1 MVFKK
6 FRIVILLSIL
16 FIIALAF
23 GLVYFALL
31 TPYWLVSFWLALLI
45 IITTVFLI
53 RYIERW
59 QNRLSNFLS
68 SINYN
73 DFTGSYSKDGKNDSL
88 GMAFSNILDVFK
100 KLRNEKEINHLYL
113 QTIVEHIN
121 TALIC
126 LDENEN
132 IVIAN
137 RPAQKLFNRKS
148 FKSIKVV
155 KQFDEDLYQSIKKLK
170 GGQKSL
176 VKLRKG
182 EQSFNIAIH
191 AAEFSLLDQAYKL
204 ISFQD
209 IKAELEE
216 QELDSWKKLVR
227 VLTHEIM
234 NTSIPIST
242 LASVINQMLVDE
254 KGNVKPLSDLNQ
266 EEEEDLKLSLKT
278 IEKRSK
284 GIVDFVRVTKSY
296 TSVTTPKFREV
307 SINELIDHV
316 LDLHKPE
323 INKNNIEILWE
334 KNKLDFKYKIDLK
347 LIEQVLINVL
357 RNSIEAVADINK
369 PRIEIILRT
378 NLNEGFK
385 IQIID
390 NGCGMSDEILDN
402 LFVPFFTTKKEGSG
416 IGLSLSKQIMKLHN
430 ANIYAVSEEG
440 KGSTIE
446 LSF

>member
-6 FRIVILLSIL
+6 FRIVVLLSIL

-45 IITTVFLI
+45 IVVTVFLI
-53 RYIERW
+53 RYIEQW

-68 SINYN
+68 SINQN
-73 DFTGSYSKDGKNDSL
+73 DFTNSYTHEGEGDTL
-88 GMAFSNILDVFK
+88 GLAFSKIMHVFK
-100 KLRNEKEINHLYL
+100 KLRSEKELNHLYL

-126 LDENEN
+126 LDKNEN
-132 IVIAN
+132 VIIAN
-137 RPAQKLFNRKS
+137 QSAKKLFNRKS
-148 FKSIKVV
+148 FKSIEVV
-155 KQFDEDLYQSIKKLK
+155 KQFDDDLYQRIKKIK

-176 VKLRKG
+176 VKLKKDER
-182 EQSFNIAIH
+182 SFNIAIQ
-191 AAEFSLLDQAYKL
+191 AAEFSLLDQTYKL

-209 IKAELEE
+209 IKAELEA

-242 LASVINQMLVDE
+242 LASVINQMLVDD
-254 KGNVKPLSDLNQ
+254 KGNVKRLSDLNP

-296 TSVTTPKFREV
+296 TAVTTPKFREV
-307 SINELIDHV
+307 SINELIEHV

-323 INKNNIEILWE
+323 IDKNEIEIAWI
-334 KNKLDFKYKIDLK
+334 KGKFDFKYRIDLK

-357 RNSIEAVADINK
+357 RNAIEAVAKEPN
-369 PRIEIILRT
+369 P
-378 NLNEGFK
+378 K
-385 IQIID
+385 IQIGLRKNIGDGFKLRFID
-390 NGCGMSDEILDN
+390 NGCGMSPETLEN

-430 ANIYAVSEEG
+430 GSIQAFSEEG
-440 KGSTIE
+440 KGSKIE